1 MPWDKDENGYPVY
14 KVSIYTKEELPT
26 WNEMYNEF
34 YKEKAIFYDPKDP
47 NHQIADLYWKI
58 PHRKYL
64 VSIICNQFNKMIF
77 EDGFKDRLFEIV
89 GNQIHAKIC
98 DIRFIC
104 DGKSVLTKPE
114 TTNPDLYY
122 DEYIEKLV
130 SVYNVNNDE
139 VAPPIYTIPMPN
151 GQSNPF
157 IVFNNKRV
165 NINDIHE
172 KLELYPVISLIPDVE
187 LTTLDKTDYK
197 ISYIVLNTGYDDRSS
212 LYWKIIDFM
221 MKPIIEYFEGEGVGW
236 KDSNGKIIEG
246 DPSSTHC
253 NGSGYDPAL

>member
-34 YKEKAIFYDPKDP
+34 YKGEVIFYDPNDP

-64 VSIICNQFNKMIF
+64 VSVICNQFNKMIF
-77 EDGFKDRLFEIV
+77 EDGFKDRLFEMV

-104 DGKSVLTKPE
+104 DGKSILTK
-114 TTNPDLYY
+114 PDLYY

-151 GQSNPF
+151 GQPNPF

-165 NINDIHE
+165 NINEIHE
-172 KLELYPVISLIPDVE
+172 KLELYPVISFIPNVK
-187 LTTLDKTDYK
+187 LTELDKTKHD
-197 ISYIVLNTGYDDRSS
+197 ISYIINNGCDDRSS